1 LWRLSAGIPTTKEAL
16 VAAKPPTD
24 DELNTMIRAR
34 LALLGIN
41 LDQLPPGTVADPE
54 TGAPGRE
61 TALANLRSFLRTTV
75 FPLAA
80 YRFGPDLAL
89 AQQVAPPTLYPS
101 IMTAWTRS

>member
-1 LWRLSAGIPTTKEAL
+1 M
-16 VAAKPPTD
+16 AAKPPTD

-34 LALLGIN
+34 LALLGID
-41 LDQLPPGTVADPE
+41 LDQLPPGTAADPE

-75 FPLAA
+75 VPLAA